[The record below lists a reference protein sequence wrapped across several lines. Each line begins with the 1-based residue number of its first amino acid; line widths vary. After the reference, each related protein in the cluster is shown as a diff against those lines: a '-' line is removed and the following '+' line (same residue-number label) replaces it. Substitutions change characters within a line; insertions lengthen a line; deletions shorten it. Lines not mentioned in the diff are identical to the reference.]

1 MKIAVVAVTKQ
12 GAALARRLA
21 DSLRACGQDAT
32 EYAQAGKTFDD
43 RQTPYT
49 SVMLLVKDLFQVVD
63 GLVFVAATGIVVRAI
78 APHLRHKGVD
88 PAVVVVDDRGNFAIS
103 LLAGHLGGAND
114 LTRLLAATNNGL
126 QAVITTSTDGM
137 QIVAPDL
144 LAARWG
150 LKVEPQNA
158 ILPVNAALAA
168 GRTVPVWVAPDLPNA
183 QTWCERLS
191 AVAGLGEGLTDV
203 APEAGPSVIV
213 SDKLLPAMDGQLV
226 LRPPTLV
233 AGIGCRRGM
242 PEAKLRTALEG
253 VLHDCGF
260 SLLSV
265 GRIASAWVKADEP
278 GLQALAANLKVPFV
292 CYERRTLAE
301 TIARF
306 SLTESGFVK
315 QEIGVGN
322 VCEAAV
328 LSGPEPVQL
337 IAHKTRCSKIT
348 VAIARGHF
356 MSWGSDPAALK
367 I

>member
-21 DSLRACGQDAT
+21 DSLRAYGRDTT

-43 RQTPYT
+43 RQTSYT
-49 SVMLLVKDLFQVVD
+49 SVMLLVKELFHVVD

-88 PAVVVVDDRGNFAIS
+88 PAVVVVDDQGNFAIS

-114 LTRLLAATNNGL
+114 LTRLLAANNGL
-126 QAVITTSTDGM
+126 QAVITTSTDGL
-137 QIVAPDL
+137 QLVAPDL
-144 LAARWG
+144 LAARWH
-150 LKVEPQNA
+150 LKVEPQTA

-168 GRTVPVWVAPDLPNA
+168 GQAVPVWVAPDLPQA
-183 QTWCERLS
+183 KQWCEKLS
-191 AVAGLGEGLTDV
+191 TIAGFGVGLTDV
-203 APEAGPSVIV
+203 IPETGPSVIV
-213 SDKLLPAMDGQLV
+213 SDKLLPAIDGRLV

-242 PEAKLRTALEG
+242 SESELSTALEG

-265 GRIASAWVKADEP
+265 CRIASAWVKADEP
-278 GLQALAANLKVPFV
+278 GLQALAASLKVPFI
-292 CYERRTLAE
+292 CYERPTLAE

-337 IAHKTRCSKIT
+337 ITRKTRCNKIT